1 MHQPTRGDVVI
12 VNLIPC
18 LLFQHH

>member
-12 VNLIPC
+12 VNFVPC